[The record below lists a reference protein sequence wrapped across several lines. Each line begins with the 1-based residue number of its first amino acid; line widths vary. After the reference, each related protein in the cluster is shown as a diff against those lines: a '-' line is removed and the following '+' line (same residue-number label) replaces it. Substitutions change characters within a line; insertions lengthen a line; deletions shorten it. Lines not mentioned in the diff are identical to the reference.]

1 MQPISACTSVY
12 DTPKGFLLSPCNQ
25 SQPGPVFMLH
35 LRDFCS
41 LHATNLC
48 LYQCLWCTWGISA
61 LSMQTISA
69 CNSVYV
75 APNWFLLSPCNQSL
89 PVPVFMVYLRDFCSL
104 HATNLSLY
112 QCLWCTW
119 GISALSMQPISA
131 CTSVYDA
138 PKGFLLSP
146 CNQSQPE
153 PVFMLHLR
161 DFCSLHA
168 TNLTLYQCL
177 WCT

>member
-12 DTPKGFLLSPCNQ
+12 GVPEGFLLSPCKQ
-25 SQPGPVFMLH
+25 SQPVTVFMLH

-41 LHATNLC
+41 LHATNL
-48 LYQCLWCTWGISA
+48 
-61 LSMQTISA
+61 
-69 CNSVYV
+69 
-75 APNWFLLSPCNQSL
+75 SL
-89 PVPVFMVYLRDFCSL
+89 
-104 HATNLSLY
+104 N

-146 CNQSQPE
+146 CNQSQPV
-153 PVFMLHLR
+153 PVFMMHLGISALMQPNSACVYDAPKGFLLSPCNQSQPVPVFMMHLR

-168 TNLTLYQCL
+168 NNLSLYQCL